1 VIVTDVLQFIILSAA
16 VIIIVPLALNKVGGL
31 SGFLEGTP
39 EGFYALTTDEI
50 SPLFFIGFGLYNL
63 CFIAGNWAYVQRYTS
78 VKSPKD
84 ARKVAL
90 LFGCLYTISPII
102 WMLPPM
108 IYRVYNPLLN
118 VAAQEANHAYMYMS
132 KEVLPMGMLG
142 LMVGSMIFATASSV
156 NTTLNIVS
164 GVFTNDIY
172 KSFKPGASDKQLVFV
187 ARSSTALFGLLT
199 MVIALLVD
207 RMGGILGV
215 IWAVGAVA
223 GGAMYIPMLWA
234 LFSKRHT
241 GRSVLGVTLMCLSVN
256 AFFKWSGVY
265 VLTQAQAQ
273 ALGTILPLLL
283 MTAYELYAMSKV
295 SETQQYL
302 DYESAR
308 VSRIE
313 AESRD
318 ENLGDDEQESN
329 RGNRHGIR
337 VIGIGILATGL
348 LIAGLGAF
356 SVEGRFLVVGVGIC
370 VAIVG
375 SRILSSSKEI
385 PVVS

>member
-1 VIVTDVLQFIILSAA
+1 
-16 VIIIVPLALNKVGGL
+16 
-31 SGFLEGTP
+31 
-39 EGFYALTTDEI
+39 
-50 SPLFFIGFGLYNL
+50 
-63 CFIAGNWAYVQRYTS
+63 
-78 VKSPKD
+78 
-84 ARKVAL
+84 
-90 LFGCLYTISPII
+90 
-102 WMLPPM
+102 
-108 IYRVYNPLLN
+108 
-118 VAAQEANHAYMYMS
+118 
-132 KEVLPMGMLG
+132 
-142 LMVGSMIFATASSV
+142 
-156 NTTLNIVS
+156 
-164 GVFTNDIY
+164 
-172 KSFKPGASDKQLVFV
+172 
-187 ARSSTALFGLLT
+187 

-337 VIGIGILATGL
+337 VIGIGLS
-348 LIAGLGAF
+348 LIH
-356 SVEGRFLVVGVGIC
+356 I
-370 VAIVG
+370 
-375 SRILSSSKEI
+375 
-385 PVVS
+385 